1 MSQSIH
7 GENLKE
13 QNNELFFVE
22 IKSHN
27 EIRKNILETLKE
39 ILEVLQRFEKFK
51 HMRHEKL
58 EKIQKLRVSLKEANK
73 TLGMLKSKLPQTNL
87 RAIIVKEAPK
97 VHSKPHHKKGK
108 KTKQPEEKVPK
119 KERTE
124 LEKLE
129 TELNAIEDKLRNLN

>member
-13 QNNELFFVE
+13 QNSELFFVE
-22 IKSHN
+22 VKDHG
-27 EIRKNILETLKE
+27 EIRKNILETLKD

-51 HMRHEKL
+51 HIRHEKL
-58 EKIQKLRVSLKEANK
+58 EKINRLRTLLKDANK
-73 TLGMLKSKLPQTNL
+73 ILGLLKGKLPQTNL
-87 RAIIVKEAPK
+87 RATVVKETPK
-97 VHSKPHHKKGK
+97 AHSKAHHKKNK
-108 KTKQPEEKVPK
+108 KSKQPEEKVSK
-119 KERTE
+119 KEKTE